1 MSPRQH
7 THKRRRDRP
16 SGLPAAVKAGDSV
29 VVKPGVRDPD
39 FDVDVGGWQGHV
51 LAEPDADGLILI
63 GWDSVT
69 LRQMP
74 DALVAKS
81 EEQGLNWA
89 QMILGPAEIEVTS
102 PRDSARD
109 VRQAIREL
117 EKKHAWSFLG
127 EEGQRIN
134 QILAG
139 VNPDNEMAVMRAWK
153 RHLDKCLVFS
163 FEAEVAEF
171 QERGPLRAR
180 DRLKVL
186 DISDVDDFYGII
198 VSAKAKHGWCDFP
211 LCDLEV
217 VDEGSPNYQPVHDY
231 CVWFA
236 NR

>member
-7 THKRRRDRP
+7 THKRMRDRP
-16 SGLPAAVKAGDSV
+16 SGLPAAVKVGDSV

-39 FDVDVGGWQGHV
+39 FDVDIGGWQRHV
-51 LAEPDADGLILI
+51 LADPDADGLIPI

-74 DALVAKS
+74 VTLVVES
-81 EEQGLNWA
+81 EKQGLNWA

-117 EKKHAWSFLG
+117 EKRHAWSFLG

-139 VNPDNEMAVMRAWK
+139 VNPDSETAVMHAWK
-153 RHLDKCLVFS
+153 RRLDACSRV
-163 FEAEVAEF
+163 
-171 QERGPLRAR
+171 
-180 DRLKVL
+180 
-186 DISDVDDFYGII
+186 
-198 VSAKAKHGWCDFP
+198 
-211 LCDLEV
+211 
-217 VDEGSPNYQPVHDY
+217 
-231 CVWFA
+231 
-236 NR
+236 